1 MLSLKFVS
9 QLKHNLRNNNK
20 AYIKKGKLNMKNV
33 TPFLMFQGGIAEEAM
48 NYYISLIEDSE
59 IKSIGRYGAEGPGRE
74 GTVIQAVF
82 SLKGQEFMCID
93 SHIDHEFSFTPAFS
107 IYLTCETEEEIDS
120 LYEKM
125 MQNGTALMPI
135 GNYGFS
141 KKFGWLNDQF
151 GVSWQLNLPE

>member
-1 MLSLKFVS
+1 MAEIEQK
-9 QLKHNLRNNNK
+9 NK
-20 AYIKKGKLNMKNV
+20 VYIKKGKLNVKDV
-33 TPFLMFQGGIAEEAM
+33 KPFLMFQGGTAEEAM
-48 NYYISLIEDSE
+48 KYYTSLIEDSE
-59 IKSIGRYGAEGPGRE
+59 IKSITRYGAEGPGKE

-93 SHIDHEFSFTPAFS
+93 SHIDHEFTFTPSFS
-107 IYLTCETEEEIDS
+107 IYLTCDTEEEIDS

-135 GNYGFS
+135 NNYGFS

-151 GVSWQLNLPE
+151 GISWQLNLPE